1 MIFVGHRRS
10 QPSLPSYT
18 TRPLPYFVP
27 NICSGTLQ
35 LSVRLA
41 DPAGSPPGARL
52 PDLDI
57 LRNGIDATLLGLGRS
72 STTELTPDD
81 RVIPRRIQP
90 RSRRTKQP
98 QPRRHA
104 FSAVVEDKLMR
115 TTSPVWRSS
124 WPAGIRGSRPHR
136 ARVRDR

>member
-57 LRNGIDATLLGLGRS
+57 LRNGIDATLLGLGRT

-81 RVIPRRIQP
+81 LVIPGGFSRTLGKVSADNRSGLPSAP
-90 RSRRTKQP
+90 RGRTP
-98 QPRRHA
+98 A
-104 FSAVVEDKLMR
+104 
-115 TTSPVWRSS
+115 TT
-124 WPAGIRGSRPHR
+124 
-136 ARVRDR
+136 

>member
-57 LRNGIDATLLGLGRS
+57 LRNGIDATLLGLGHS

-81 RVIPRRIQP
+81 LIIPNGFNRNLGTAKADSRNDLLQP
-90 RSRRTKQP
+90 SSEAHIKPLDLSTRT
-98 QPRRHA
+98 
-104 FSAVVEDKLMR
+104 
-115 TTSPVWRSS
+115 
-124 WPAGIRGSRPHR
+124 
-136 ARVRDR
+136 

>member
-81 RVIPRRIQP
+81 RVIPEGYSPALGVPNSHNRGDTPSLQ
-90 RSRRTKQP
+90 SWRT
-98 QPRRHA
+98 
-104 FSAVVEDKLMR
+104 
-115 TTSPVWRSS
+115 SS
-124 WPAGIRGSRPHR
+124 
-136 ARVRDR
+136 